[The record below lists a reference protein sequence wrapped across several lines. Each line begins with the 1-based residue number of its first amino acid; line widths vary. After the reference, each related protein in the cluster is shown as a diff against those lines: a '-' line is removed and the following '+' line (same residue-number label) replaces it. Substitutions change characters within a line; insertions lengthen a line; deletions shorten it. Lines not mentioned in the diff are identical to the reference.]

1 MGTASWAHLTAN
13 WAEHNC
19 RLAAVLARKSGSSG
33 RRIVAELE
41 RERERIAR
49 DLHAGAGQ
57 PLSGIQVCLE
67 LVDQFVQNPNSGN
80 QTTATEAV
88 TRLRWLAAEALGQ
101 VRAVSHLLHP
111 PDWQSLPLSGAL
123 RRLVDGSGL
132 AQLLECDLRLAEL
145 PQDLPHEVQVV
156 AYRCA
161 QEAIANVVRHAGASR
176 VEIEASCDG
185 EFIHLQIVDNGKGFQ
200 PAPSGGGIGLRTMK
214 WHAESVGGHCEVQ
227 SGPGGTAIRIRLPVA
242 GE

>member
-1 MGTASWAHLTAN
+1 MGTASWSLLTAE

-19 RLAAVLARKSGSSG
+19 RLAAVLARKPGGSS
-33 RRIVAELE
+33 RTIVAELE

-57 PLSGIQVCLE
+57 PLSGIQICLE
-67 LVDQFVQNPNSGN
+67 LVDEFVRNPANGN
-80 QTTATEAV
+80 QITASEAV

-111 PDWQSLPLSGAL
+111 PDWQSLPLADAL

-132 AQLLECDLRLAEL
+132 PQLLDCDLRIAAL
-145 PQDLPHEVQVV
+145 PDLPHEVQVV

-161 QEAIANVVRHAGASR
+161 QEAIANVVRHSGATR
-176 VEIEASCDG
+176 VEVQASADA
-185 EFIHLQIVDNGKGFQ
+185 ETIHLRIVDNGKGFQ
-200 PAPSGGGIGLRTMK
+200 KVSAGGGIGLRTMQ
-214 WHAESVGGHCEVQ
+214 WHAESVGGQCDVESDPH
-227 SGPGGTAIRIRLPVA
+227 GTSVRIRIPIA